1 MLVMFAS
8 PYWDRFCPNLLKLFL
23 VIKNRRKFYN
33 DQGTF
38 LVFISF
44 TGEVKLQ
51 REKKTLLF
59 LWAPNKLGATVPS
72 LHCLIQPWLL
82 LAFGLARLASARF
95 KTPFVL
101 TNQIIDRTLNCIN
114 NFIEYSGLLQVSS
127 ERDVIRDQMV
137 TRQEDELKEM
147 MLSHAGEPANKIMKQ
162 KKKLQQKHEK
172 GWDF

>member
-1 MLVMFAS
+1 MGTQQAWCYSSFS
-8 PYWDRFCPNLLKLFL
+8 PLFNTAL
-23 VIKNRRKFYN
+23 
-33 DQGTF
+33 
-38 LVFISF
+38 
-44 TGEVKLQ
+44 
-51 REKKTLLF
+51 
-59 LWAPNKLGATVPS
+59 TVVS
-72 LHCLIQPWLL
+72 VNC
-82 LAFGLARLASARF
+82 GLARLASARF

-172 GWDF
+172 G